1 MTYRI
6 EALPLEPFTAYFGM
20 TDAELAEVGA
30 RRWVADAPGRAPCR
44 VSLQDAD
51 AGEAL
56 VLVNHAHLTDPAS
69 PYRAAG
75 PIFVREAAVRADPLA
90 EAPEMLRK
98 RPLSLRV
105 YDRRNM
111 MIEGQ
116 VIDGA
121 ELDARLAQWFE
132 NPAVEQCHIHFAPRG
147 CYLARAVRQET

>member
-6 EALPLEPFTAYFGM
+6 EALPIEPFTAYFAM
-20 TDAELAEVGA
+20 SDAELVEVGA

-56 VLVNHAHLTDPAS
+56 VLVNHAHLTDETS
-69 PYRAAG
+69 PYRATG
-75 PIFVREAAVRADPLA
+75 PIFVREAAVRSDPLA

-98 RPLSLRV
+98 RPLSLRI

-121 ELDARLAQWFE
+121 DLDARLAQWFE

>member
-6 EALPLEPFTAYFGM
+6 EALPIEPFAPYFAM

-69 PYRAAG
+69 P
-75 PIFVREAAVRADPLA
+75 
-90 EAPEMLRK
+90 
-98 RPLSLRV
+98 
-105 YDRRNM
+105 
-111 MIEGQ
+111 
-116 VIDGA
+116 
-121 ELDARLAQWFE
+121 
-132 NPAVEQCHIHFAPRG
+132 
-147 CYLARAVRQET
+147 

>member
-6 EALPLEPFTAYFGM
+6 EALPIEPFARFFAM
-20 TDAELAEVGA
+20 TDAELAAVGA

-51 AGEAL
+51 AGERL
-56 VLVNHAHLTDPAS
+56 VLVNHAHLTDETS

-75 PIFVREAAVRADPLA
+75 PIFAREAAVRAQPVT

-98 RPLSLRV
+98 RPLSLRI

-121 ELDARLAQWFE
+121 DLDVSLARWFE
-132 NPAVEQCHIHFAPRG
+132 IPSVEQAHIHFAPRG
-147 CYLARAVRQET
+147 CYLARAVRQEP